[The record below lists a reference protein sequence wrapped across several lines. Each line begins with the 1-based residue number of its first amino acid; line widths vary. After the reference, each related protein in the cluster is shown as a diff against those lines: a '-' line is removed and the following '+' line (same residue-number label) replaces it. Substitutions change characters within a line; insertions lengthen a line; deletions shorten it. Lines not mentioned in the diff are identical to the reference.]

1 MRQISEDYTPR
12 YPGKRIRSL
21 SLSFVSCN
29 RDEYL
34 LKIIDM
40 SRGVGGGGVLTECS
54 CLEEEI
60 LGRRAGV
67 LIALNSSDR
76 CVLAPKHPRKIF
88 SNLEAFYLPSLLAC
102 GLEHPLCNVPTNI
115 VYQH

>member
-1 MRQISEDYTPR
+1 M
-12 YPGKRIRSL
+12 
-21 SLSFVSCN
+21 
-29 RDEYL
+29 
-34 LKIIDM
+34 
-40 SRGVGGGGVLTECS
+40 LTECN

-76 CVLAPKHPRKIF
+76 CVAPKHPRKIF
-88 SNLEAFYLPSLLAC
+88 FNQEAFYLPSLLAC
-102 GLEHPLCNVPTNI
+102 GLEHPLCNVSTNI